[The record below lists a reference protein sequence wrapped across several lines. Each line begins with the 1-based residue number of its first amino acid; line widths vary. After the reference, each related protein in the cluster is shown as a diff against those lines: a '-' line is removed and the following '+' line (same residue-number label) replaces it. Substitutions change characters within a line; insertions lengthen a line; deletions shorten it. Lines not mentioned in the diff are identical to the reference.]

1 MPKEQKDRSKK
12 LIPHVFRFT
21 GTKQA
26 YAQNQL
32 SSWTQAQSEAE
43 ISSNT
48 IL

>member
-1 MPKEQKDRSKK
+1 MAKEQKDRSKK

-32 SSWTQAQSEAE
+32 SSWTQAQNEAE
-43 ISSNT
+43 SSSNT
-48 IL
+48 DL